1 MLEKRQVDW
10 GMLFGMGFSAK
21 LIKQR
26 MRGGAQGMWGQPSDS
41 TFQAKQRTKSLRYNI
56 SLGYPRVKSAER
68 MSECE
73 Q

>member
-41 TFQAKQRTKSLRYNI
+41 TF
-56 SLGYPRVKSAER
+56 
-68 MSECE
+68 
-73 Q
+73 